1 MKLNTFSLQL
11 LQVLTATTLPA
22 FLQQL
27 RNVTNGNSEQVVN
40 SPKNIDAVVQI
51 LRNVANRI
59 ELFTISI
66 NVNSMK
72 VHASLLKFEY
82 SK

>member
-27 RNVTNGNSEQVVN
+27 SNVTNGNSEQVVN

-51 LRNVANRI
+51 LRNVANRT
-59 ELFTISI
+59 ELFNISI
-66 NVNSMK
+66 NENSMK

>member
-27 RNVTNGNSEQVVN
+27 SNVTNGNSEQVVN

>member
-27 RNVTNGNSEQVVN
+27 SNVTNGNSEQVVN

-51 LRNVANRI
+51 LRNVANRT
-59 ELFTISI
+59 ELFNIAI
-66 NVNSMK
+66 NENSMK

>member
-51 LRNVANRI
+51 LRNVANRT
-59 ELFTISI
+59 ELFNISI
-66 NVNSMK
+66 NENSMK

>member
-11 LQVLTATTLPA
+11 LQVLTATTLPV

-27 RNVTNGNSEQVVN
+27 RDVTNENSKQVVN

-51 LRNVANRI
+51 LTNVANRI
-59 ELFTISI
+59 ELFNISI
-66 NVNSMK
+66 NKNSME

>member
-59 ELFTISI
+59 ELFNISI
-66 NVNSMK
+66 NENSMK

>member
-1 MKLNTFSLQL
+1 MKLNTLSLQL
-11 LQVLTATTLPA
+11 LQVLTPTTLPA

-27 RNVTNGNSEQVVN
+27 SNVTNENSEQVVN

-51 LRNVANRI
+51 LTNVANRI
-59 ELFTISI
+59 VLFNISI
-66 NVNSMK
+66 NENSMK